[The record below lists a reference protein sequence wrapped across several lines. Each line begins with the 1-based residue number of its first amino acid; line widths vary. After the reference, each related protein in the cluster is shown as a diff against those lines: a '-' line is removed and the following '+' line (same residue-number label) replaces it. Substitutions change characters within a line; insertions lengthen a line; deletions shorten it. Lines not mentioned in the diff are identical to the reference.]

1 MKYRMGKKIFSR
13 FWRTIMNNT
22 VIKQDV
28 TLVIMINDEK
38 LMLISSLHQ
47 KL

>member
-1 MKYRMGKKIFSR
+1 
-13 FWRTIMNNT
+13 MNNT

-28 TLVIMINDEK
+28 TLVITINDEK

>member
-1 MKYRMGKKIFSR
+1 
-13 FWRTIMNNT
+13 MNNT